1 MTAAQNSAENWS
13 CKVSSCVKD
22 KARTTKRENTRKRV
36 GRNGIGKGG
45 RRGVGADRVTD
56 TWRVLFLLA

>member
-22 KARTTKRENTRKRV
+22 KARTTKRENTRERV
-36 GRNGIGKGG
+36 GRNGIVKA
-45 RRGVGADRVTD
+45 REGA
-56 TWRVLFLLA
+56 